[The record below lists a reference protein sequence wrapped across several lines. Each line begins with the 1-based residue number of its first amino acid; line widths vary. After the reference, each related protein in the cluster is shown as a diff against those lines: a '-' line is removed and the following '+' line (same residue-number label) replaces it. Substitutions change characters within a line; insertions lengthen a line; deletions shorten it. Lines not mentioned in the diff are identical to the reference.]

1 MNSYKFVDIN
11 VGLKESFS
19 VRVNSEKL
27 DQFLK
32 ISGDINPLHTD
43 AEYSKSKGFSD
54 RVVYGMLTSSFFS
67 TLVGVYLPGKYCI
80 LQGVDIQF
88 SKPVYIDDI
97 LTITG
102 KVIYINEAYK
112 QLEIKAV
119 IINQDNKKVSKA
131 TIKVGVIDE

>member
-11 VGLKESFS
+11 VGLEESFS
-19 VRVNSEKL
+19 VTVNSEKL
-27 DQFLK
+27 DKFLK

-102 KVIYINEAYK
+102 KVSYINEAYK

-131 TIKVGVIDE
+131 TIKVGVMDE

>member
-11 VGLKESFS
+11 VGLEESFS

-27 DQFLK
+27 DKFLK

-54 RVVYGMLTSSFFS
+54 RIVYGMLTSSFFS
-67 TLVGVYLPGKYCI
+67 TLVGVYLPGKYSI
-80 LQGVDIQF
+80 LQGIDIQF
-88 SKPVYIDDI
+88 YEPVFIDDI

-102 KVIYINEAYK
+102 KVSYINEAYK

-131 TIKVGVIDE
+131 TIKVGVMDE